1 MGRFVNANSKL
12 ARMLLLLLI
21 PTLLS
26 CTVGTAEN
34 GRSISGFDYRSW
46 ETAGGDK
53 GVSHYSELDQI
64 NKSNVHQLQVAWIYK
79 SGDVIY
85 QAEPFWG
92 GSTIQC
98 NPIIVDG
105 TMYTTTP
112 TLRLVAV
119 DATNGKEIWR
129 FDPHKG
135 AEGGGYNRGVAYWRD
150 KDQKRLFFGVGPH
163 LYAVDASTGK
173 PVDAFGQSGQVPMGA
188 ESRLGGGAVSA
199 PAAPV
204 IYKDLV
210 IVGEMSSTVPGTVTA
225 YSARTGQRRWVF
237 HTIPHPGE
245 VGYETYGDPNFY
257 RTGAAANVW
266 GGLSVDEQFEL
277 VFFATGQPEHDFY
290 RPFNNGAHL
299 FANSVVAVNA
309 NTGKRVWHFQELHHE
324 LWDLDLP
331 CPPALVTLELNG
343 QKVPALVQLSKTGN
357 TYVFNRL
364 TGELFSRIEERPAP
378 PSKLVGEQAFPTQPH
393 VISPEPFSKQ
403 FVVTEQD
410 LTNISPEAHAQA
422 LERFKKA
429 DTGWYVPPSERG
441 ILYYGIH
448 GGAEWGG
455 GALDPENGY
464 LYINSNDIAWFVR
477 MSSSEQVPEAR
488 HPGFSVYQKNRCVPC
503 HGAKGEGIG
512 GKAPLI
518 NLKEKYDRDRLMK
531 LVQKGIGTMPGFSAI
546 SGNDLQALADF
557 LLDVPSDAKT
567 SEKDRARNFYAMT
580 AFEKFLDTEGYPATK
595 PPWGTLNAVNLKSG
609 RIAWK
614 IPLGEHEVLT
624 KRGLPQTGTENFG
637 GPIVTK
643 GGLVFIAATQDEK
656 FRAFDKDTGKLL
668 WEAKLPFGGYTTPST
683 YEVKGKQ
690 YVVIPCGGGGKPS
703 TKPGD
708 AFVAFALPR

>member
-1 MGRFVNANSKL
+1 MERLVKAGAKL
-12 ARMLLLLLI
+12 PRKLLLLLTA
-21 PTLLS
+21 PLLS
-26 CTVGTAEN
+26 CMVSDAEN
-34 GRSISGFDYRSW
+34 GPSMFGFDYRRW

-64 NKSNVHQLQVAWIYK
+64 NKTNVHQLEVAWIYK

-85 QAEPFWG
+85 EAEPFWG

-105 TMYTTTP
+105 IMYTTTP
-112 TLRLVAV
+112 TLRLVAL
-119 DATNGKEIWR
+119 DATNGREIWR

-135 AEGGGYNRGVAYWRD
+135 GKGGGYNRGVAYWRD
-150 KDQKRLFFGVGPH
+150 ENHGRLFFGVGAH
-163 LYAVDASTGK
+163 LYAVDASTGR
-173 PVDAFGQSGQVPMGA
+173 PVDTFGQSGKVLMGTG
-188 ESRLGGGAVSA
+188 SRQEGGAVSA

-210 IVGEMSSTVPGTVTA
+210 IVGEMSSTVPGNVTA
-225 YSARTGQRRWVF
+225 YSARSGEKRWVF

-266 GGLSVDEQFEL
+266 GGLSVDEQLEL
-277 VFFATGQPEHDFY
+277 VFFATGQPENDFY
-290 RPFNNGAHL
+290 RPFNEGAHL

-331 CPPALVTLELNG
+331 CPPMLVAMKRNG
-343 QKVPALVQLSKTGN
+343 QKVPGLVQLSKTGN

-364 TGELFSRIEERPAP
+364 TGELFSQVEERPVP
-378 PSKLVGEQAFPTQPH
+378 PSKLVGEKTFSTQPH
-393 VISPEPFSKQ
+393 VVSPEPFSKQ
-403 FVVTEQD
+403 FVVTEED
-410 LTNISPEAHAQA
+410 LTNISPEAHAHA

-448 GGAEWGG
+448 GGAEWAG
-455 GALDPENGY
+455 GAFDPENSH
-464 LYINSNDIAWFVR
+464 LYINSNDIAWFIQ
-477 MSSSEQVPEAR
+477 MTSSDKVPEAR
-488 HPGFSVYQKNRCVPC
+488 HPGFSVYQNNRRVPC

-518 NLKEKYDRDRLMK
+518 NLKNRYDRDRLMQ
-531 LVQKGIGTMPGFSAI
+531 VIRSGIGTMPGFSSIPAT
-546 SGNDLQALADF
+546 DLQALADF
-557 LLDVPSDAKT
+557 LLDVQSNAHT
-567 SEKDRARNFYAMT
+567 SEKKRARNYYAVT
-580 AFEKFLDTEGYPATK
+580 AFEKFLDKEGYPATK
-595 PPWGTLNAVNLKSG
+595 PPWGTLNAINLQTGK
-609 RIAWK
+609 IAWK
-614 IPLGEHEVLT
+614 VPLGKHEVLA
-624 KRGLPQTGTENFG
+624 KRGSPQTGTENFG

-668 WEAKLPFGGYTTPST
+668 WDAKLPFGGYTTPST
-683 YEVKGKQ
+683 YEIKGKQ

-708 AFVAFALPR
+708 AFVAFALSR